1 MRISKIK
8 GTLDYYGVEAKKYQ
22 YIERTADSICQI
34 FGFEKIVTP
43 IFETTE
49 LFARGVG
56 EGSDIVNKEMYTF
69 MDKSNRSLTLRPEGT
84 ASVTRAYVENK
95 LYVTPGIHKFT
106 YFGPM
111 FRYERP
117 QAGRLRQF
125 TQFGVEV
132 FGEGSSYM
140 DAEVINM
147 ASMFLRKLK
156 INNIKVLINTIG
168 SFESRAN
175 YEKVLSEYFSNHIN
189 EMCEDCKNRLQKNP
203 LRILD
208 CKIDKNSDI
217 LNNAPKIFDYL
228 SEDDKAYFKK
238 VCIVLDELDI
248 KYEVS
253 SRLVRGLDYYTNTVF
268 EFVYDDPSSKIDGL
282 TLLAG
287 GRYNGLASELE
298 GPKTD
303 AIGFACGVER
313 IMMVMDELKVFD
325 DFNTG
330 ADAIVITI
338 GEACKLTGLKVAN
351 KLRQLNKY
359 VEFDYLSNNLKPQ
372 FKLAERC
379 HAKYIIII
387 GETEMQSGLYQVK
400 DVAKGV
406 EQMMTIHEIKDL
418 LEKVK

>member
-1 MRISKIK
+1 MKINKIK
-8 GTLDYYGVEAKKYQ
+8 GTLDFYGLEAKKYQ
-22 YIERTADSICQI
+22 FIENTATSICRI
-34 FGFEKIVTP
+34 FGFDKIVTP
-43 IFETTE
+43 IFEATE
-49 LFARGVG
+49 LFTRGVG

-69 MDKSNRSLTLRPEGT
+69 MDKSERSLTLRPEGT
-84 ASVTRAYVENK
+84 ASVTRSYVENK
-95 LYVTPGIHKFT
+95 LYVTPGVHKYT

-132 FGEGSSYM
+132 FGDESAYL

-147 ASMFLRKLK
+147 AAMFLNKLHIK
-156 INNIKVLINTIG
+156 NLKVLINTIG

-175 YEKVLSEYFSNHIN
+175 YEKVLRDYFAKHID
-189 EMCEDCKNRLQKNP
+189 EMCDDCKNRLQKNP

-208 CKIDKNSDI
+208 CKVDKNSTI
-217 LNNAPKIFDYL
+217 LAQAPKIFDYL
-228 SEDDKAYFKK
+228 SDDDKAYFQK
-238 VCIVLDELDI
+238 VCDVLDALDI

-268 EFVYDDPSSKIDGL
+268 EFVYDDPTSNIDGL

-313 IMMVMDELKVFD
+313 IMMVMDELKAFD
-325 DFNTG
+325 DFDTG
-330 ADAIVITI
+330 AEAVVITI
-338 GEACKLTGLKVAN
+338 GEACKLTGLKLVN
-351 KLRQLNKY
+351 ELRQLDKY
-359 VEFDYLSNNLKPQ
+359 VEFDYLSHNLKPQ

-387 GETEMQSGLYQVK
+387 GETEMQTGLYQVK
-400 DVAKGV
+400 DVINGTECSK
-406 EQMMTIHEIKDL
+406 TIEEIKDL